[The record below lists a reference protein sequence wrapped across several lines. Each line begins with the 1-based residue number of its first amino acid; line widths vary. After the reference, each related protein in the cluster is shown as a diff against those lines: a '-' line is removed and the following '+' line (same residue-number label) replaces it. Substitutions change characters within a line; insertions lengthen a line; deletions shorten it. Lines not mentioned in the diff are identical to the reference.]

1 MNLTC
6 CIELAKTGEPTALSR
21 LVEALRPRVSRMA
34 AYYARRCGED
44 PDDMVQE
51 AWTGLL
57 EALPQ
62 LDTAIG
68 SPEHYLIRHAR
79 WRVLD
84 AIKRARLRRCAPLE
98 DAFQEAVTCR
108 HESALATA
116 WVAEFISRLSKP
128 QRRVLACLLAGLTW
142 REAGSALGCTSAN
155 IAYWV
160 RRIRRDYLEWIG
172 EDGTEHG

>member
-1 MNLTC
+1 MTLTC
-6 CIELAKTGEPTALSR
+6 CIELARTGEPTALSE
-21 LVEALRPRVSRMA
+21 VVDALRPRVSRMA
-34 AYYARRCGED
+34 VYYARRCGED

-62 LDTAIG
+62 LDVTIG

-84 AIKRARLRRCAPLE
+84 AIKRARLRRCTALE
-98 DAFQEAVTCR
+98 DAPEEAITYR
-108 HESALATA
+108 HESALAAA
-116 WVAEFISRLSKP
+116 WVTEFISGLREP
-128 QRRVLACLLAGLTW
+128 QRRVLACLMAGLTW
-142 REAGSALGCTSAN
+142 REAGSVLGCTSAN

-160 RRIRRDYLEWIG
+160 RRIRRDYQQWTC
-172 EDGTEHG
+172 EDAEGV

>member
-1 MNLTC
+1 LNLTC
-6 CIELAKTGEPTALSR
+6 CIELARTGEPTALNR

-34 AYYARRCGED
+34 VYYARRCGED

-57 EALPQ
+57 EALPE
-62 LDTAIG
+62 LDVTIG
-68 SPEHYLIRHAR
+68 SPEHYLVQHAR

-84 AIKRARLRRCAPLE
+84 AIKRARLRRCMALE
-98 DAFQEAVTCR
+98 DAPDEAVMYR
-108 HESALATA
+108 HESGLAAA
-116 WVAEFISRLSKP
+116 WVSEFVSQLSKP
-128 QRRVLACLLAGLTW
+128 QRRVLACLLKGLTW

-160 RRIRRDYLEWIG
+160 RRIRRDYQEWV
-172 EDGTEHG
+172 EE